1 MRFSGRPQGGSS
13 GRAARL
19 LLRLCAGSVGV
30 ATVMVAVP
38 AHAAQSGDFSLDAHR
53 GYHAAA
59 TEDTIGALD
68 AADDAGASAMEADLR
83 LTADRNIVVMH
94 DATLDRTT
102 NCSGRVDEWTMQEIR
117 ERCRADDGQAIPF
130 ASDLLDAAED
140 RSMNLLME
148 IKGDPQ
154 RRWDTTQLQS
164 FTNLI
169 DSEEMRER
177 VMVSAMNAP
186 RLRRVQS
193 VAPWLP
199 TMWIDGTS
207 PTVDSVNSS
216 GVKNVSASAA
226 NLSPQL
232 VADLNEFGHLV
243 YGRVSNSQSDWEAY
257 RTDGTA
263 GVITDAV
270 PEYLQWANGGD

>member
-1 MRFSGRPQGGSS
+1 MRFSTRPQGGST
-13 GRAARL
+13 GRAARI
-19 LLRLCAGSVGV
+19 LLRLWAGSVGIAV
-30 ATVMVAVP
+30 VMVAVP

-53 GYHAAA
+53 GYHVAA

-68 AADDAGASAMEADLR
+68 AAEDAGASAMEADLR
-83 LTADRNIVVMH
+83 LTADRYIVVMH

-102 NCSGRVDEWTMQEIR
+102 NCSGPVDEWTMQEIR

-130 ASDLLDAAED
+130 APDLLDAAED

-154 RRWDTTQLQS
+154 RRWDTTQLQT
-164 FTNLI
+164 FAKLI

-177 VMVSAMNAP
+177 VMVSAMNAA
-186 RLRRVQS
+186 RLRRLQS

-243 YGRVSNSQSDWEAY
+243 YGRVSNSQSDWDAY
-257 RTDGTA
+257 RADGTA

-270 PEYLQWANGGD
+270 PEYLQWASGGD